1 VRKFPELSKFEL
13 TKIYLGLFFEDLIG
27 RQFKSAYFTL
37 HILIFGK
44 QAEKYWYKLNLFIGL
59 RQWLGRGEND

>member
-13 TKIYLGLFFEDLIG
+13 TKIYLELFFEDLIG

-44 QAEKYWYKLNLFIGL
+44 QAVKILVINLIYLLDCDSG
-59 RQWLGRGEND
+59 